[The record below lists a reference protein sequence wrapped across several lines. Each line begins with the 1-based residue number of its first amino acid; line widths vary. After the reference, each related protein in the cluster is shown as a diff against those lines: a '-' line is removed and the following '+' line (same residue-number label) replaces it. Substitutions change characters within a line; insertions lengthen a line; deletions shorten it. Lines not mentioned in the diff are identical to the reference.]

1 MASMSDNVM
10 GAVLAGGMGTRLR
23 SVVADRPK
31 VLATVH
37 NRPFLAYLLD
47 QVAGAGVRETVLL
60 TGYMADLVQQQFGSK
75 YVGMDLSYSEEPEP
89 LGTAGALRN
98 ALPLLTRPTV
108 LVLNGDSYCD
118 LDLTTYFERHQNSG
132 AEISLALTAVP
143 DASRFGKVRL
153 SSEDRVV
160 GFEEKQA
167 NAGPGW
173 INAGVYLL
181 GRRLIEEIPATGALS
196 LERDLFPMW
205 AAAGRCLG
213 FKTTGKFLDIG
224 TPKSYAEAE
233 SFFAH
238 APSG

>member
-31 VLATVH
+31 VLATVRD
-37 NRPFLAYLLD
+37 RPFLAYLLD
-47 QVAGAGVRETVLL
+47 QVARAGVREIVLL

-75 YVGMDLSYSEEPEP
+75 YADMALSYSEEPEP
-89 LGTAGALRN
+89 LGTAGALCY
-98 ALPLLTRPTV
+98 ALPLLTRSTV

-118 LDLTTYFERHQNSG
+118 LDLAAYFERHQHSG

-153 SSEDRVV
+153 ATEDRIE
-160 GFEEKQA
+160 GFEEKQK

-181 GRRLIEEIPATGALS
+181 GRRLIEEIPDSGAVS
-196 LERDLFPMW
+196 LERDLFPRW
-205 AAAGRCLG
+205 AAAGRCHA

-224 TPKSYAEAE
+224 TPDSYAEAE

-238 APSG
+238 TLPS